1 LRSLL
6 EHAWSDVLALSLL
19 RHGEQSETFARRL
32 VITDQLLGRLPP
44 GNLETLQAEIVAG
57 LQQIGMHGEEAIQV
71 AQRLIGAGA
80 MLQESDA
87 SGQSGLAMRLKQR
100 REPDGPDGPGAA
112 AQAPPAVP
120 SAEALRLHQRLSQHA
135 GGWFEFTEAG
145 GRRAH
150 RKLAWYS
157 PRAARGLFVT
167 RQGQRAEEMSL
178 AELAQ
183 AIGAGKVRELPAA
196 NESDLD
202 RALRSLADSL
212 RQANPMPGARS

>member
-1 LRSLL
+1 
-6 EHAWSDVLALSLL
+6 
-19 RHGEQSETFARRL
+19 
-32 VITDQLLGRLPP
+32 
-44 GNLETLQAEIVAG
+44 
-57 LQQIGMHGEEAIQV
+57 
-71 AQRLIGAGA
+71 
-80 MLQESDA
+80 
-87 SGQSGLAMRLKQR
+87 
-100 REPDGPDGPGAA
+100 
-112 AQAPPAVP
+112 
-120 SAEALRLHQRLSQHA
+120 LRLHQRLSQHA

-145 GRRAH
+145 GRRVH